1 MGWGRGENVD
11 NKHECNNKCFEE
23 EEKNEMA
30 WKLGASIILNS
41 VSGVD
46 FIEVIFG
53 QRSEGGMGANHVII
67 WERESFQL
75 KKQLV

>member
-1 MGWGRGENVD
+1 MGENVD
-11 NKHECNNKCFEE
+11 NMHECNNSKCFGK
-23 EEKNEMA
+23 EEKTEMP
-30 WKLGASIILNS
+30 WKWGASIILNS

-67 WERESFQL
+67 WERETFQFQ
-75 KKQLV
+75 KHLV